1 MESLDPM
8 RDHSVR
14 PPSQISGEDAP
25 TLEWSLN
32 SKNEMPNLNQT
43 FSTVGGYEK
52 SCEKVWGG
60 SDPPT
65 RSERPPKVYVVSHTN
80 RTCDFEVIFEIS
92 YFQSTQKL
100 KCPICYPY
108 GPNKLQAKV

>member
-1 MESLDPM
+1 MKDREM
-8 RDHSVR
+8 CIVC
-14 PPSQISGEDAP
+14 I
-25 TLEWSLN
+25 LEWSLN

-65 RSERPPKVYVVSHTN
+65 RSERPPK
-80 RTCDFEVIFEIS
+80 FM
-92 YFQSTQKL
+92 
-100 KCPICYPY
+100 
-108 GPNKLQAKV
+108 